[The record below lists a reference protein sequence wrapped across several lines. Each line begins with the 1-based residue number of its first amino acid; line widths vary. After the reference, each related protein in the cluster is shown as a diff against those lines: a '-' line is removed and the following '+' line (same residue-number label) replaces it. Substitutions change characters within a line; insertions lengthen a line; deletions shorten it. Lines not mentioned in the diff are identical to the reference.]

1 MVQADLCFDSHLI
14 NELAK
19 FDVRFN
25 RGKTYIENKMF
36 ILELNRERGRS
47 WIDINLIS
55 VTSFPPE
62 DFLIRKINCLLEM
75 LLSAKYW
82 K

>member
-19 FDVRFN
+19 FDVRLN
-25 RGKTYIENKMF
+25 RGKNYIENKMF
-36 ILELNRERGRS
+36 ILERGRN
-47 WIDINLIS
+47 WVDISYLS
-55 VTSFPPE
+55 ETSFPPE
-62 DFLIRKINCLLEM
+62 DFLIIKINCLLEM